1 MGAQRTGGAWE
12 CCDLHE
18 AAQGPIC
25 VASMFA
31 LEILLVLALVVL
43 NGVLAMSELAIV
55 SSRTGRLKSM
65 SDRGIKGAR
74 AALQLAEN
82 PGRFLSTVQVG
93 ISLVGILAGAFSGAA
108 LGDRLGAVLADWG
121 MPARYAGPVGFTI
134 VVTII
139 TYISV
144 IIGELV
150 PKQLALKHP
159 EAIACRV
166 AYPMDV
172 LSRIA
177 GPFVWLLDGSGKALI
192 RLLGLKES
200 GEAGVTDEEIK
211 SLIAEAESAGVI
223 ESGERDMIAG
233 VMRLGDRPVR
243 ALMTPM
249 TDIDMIGI
257 GDDLADLRKKII
269 ATPHSRIPVHGAD
282 ADEVV
287 GIVVIKDVADAL
299 LERRKLEI
307 EKLVQKVP
315 VIPESMPALD
325 ALELFR
331 GSATHL
337 AFVQDE
343 YGRTLGLVTAADLL
357 SAIAGS
363 LEPMGEGDDG
373 AAQREDGSWLLPGDM
388 AVDEM
393 AELIGFALPPKRR
406 YETVAGLVIDAF
418 KHLPSLG
425 QAVKV
430 GNWRFEVVDLDG
442 RRVDKVLA
450 TRTTDTHRP
459 ARRAASG

>member
-1 MGAQRTGGAWE
+1 M
-12 CCDLHE
+12 
-18 AAQGPIC
+18 
-25 VASMFA
+25 ASMFA
-31 LEILLVLALVVL
+31 LEILLVLALVAL
-43 NGVLAMSELAIV
+43 NGLLAMSELAIV
-55 SSRTGRLKSM
+55 SSRPGRLKSM

-74 AALQLAEN
+74 AALALAEN

-108 LGDRLGAVLADWG
+108 LGDRLAGVLEEFGVAHN
-121 MPARYAGPVGFTI
+121 YAGPIGFTL
-134 VVTII
+134 VVTVI

-166 AYPMDV
+166 AYPMDL

-177 GPFVWLLDGSGKALI
+177 GPFVWLLDGSGRALI

-200 GEAGVTDEEIK
+200 SEAAVTDEEIK

-257 GDDLADLRKKII
+257 DDELADLRKKIV
-269 ATPHSRIPVHGAD
+269 ATPHSRIPVHGED
-282 ADEVV
+282 PEEVI
-287 GIVVIKDVADAL
+287 GIVVIKDVVDAL

-307 EKLVQKVP
+307 DKLVQKVP
-315 VIPESMPALD
+315 VIPESMPALE
-325 ALELFR
+325 AMELFR
-331 GSATHL
+331 GSSIHV

-363 LEPMGEGDDG
+363 LEPAGEGEGG
-373 AAQREDGSWLLPGDM
+373 AVQRDDGSWLLPGDM
-388 AVDEM
+388 AADEM
-393 AELIGFALPPKRR
+393 AELIGFTLPPKRR

-425 QAVKV
+425 QAVKL

-450 TRTTDTHRP
+450 SRVADTHRS
-459 ARRAASG
+459 ARRGPSA

>member
-1 MGAQRTGGAWE
+1 
-12 CCDLHE
+12 
-18 AAQGPIC
+18 
-25 VASMFA
+25 MFA

-43 NGVLAMSELAIV
+43 NGILAMSELAIV

-65 SDRGIKGAR
+65 SDRGVKGAR
-74 AALQLAEN
+74 AALALAEN

-108 LGDRLGAVLADWG
+108 LGDRLAGVLAVMG
-121 MPARYAGPVGFTI
+121 MPANYAGPVGFTI

-166 AYPMDV
+166 AYPMDL

-177 GPFVWLLDGSGKALI
+177 GPFVWLLDGSGRALI
-192 RLLGLKES
+192 RLLGLRES
-200 GEAGVTDEEIK
+200 GEAAVTDEEIK

-249 TDIDMIGI
+249 TDIDMIAI
-257 GDDLADLRKKII
+257 DDDLADIRKKIV
-269 ATPHSRIPVHGAD
+269 ATPHSRIPVHGED
-282 ADEVV
+282 PEEVI

-307 EKLVQKVP
+307 DKLVQKVP
-315 VIPESMPALD
+315 VIPESMPALE
-325 ALELFR
+325 AMELFR
-331 GSATHL
+331 GSSIHL

-363 LEPMGEGDDG
+363 LEPEGEGGEG
-373 AAQREDGSWLLPGDM
+373 AVQRDDGSWLLPGDM

-393 AELIGFALPPKRR
+393 AELLGFALPPKRR

-425 QAVKV
+425 QAVKL
-430 GNWRFEVVDLDG
+430 GGWRFEVVDLDG

-450 TRTTDTHRP
+450 SRAADTHRS
-459 ARRAASG
+459 ARRASAG

>member
-1 MGAQRTGGAWE
+1 
-12 CCDLHE
+12 
-18 AAQGPIC
+18 
-25 VASMFA
+25 
-31 LEILLVLALVVL
+31 
-43 NGVLAMSELAIV
+43 
-55 SSRTGRLKSM
+55 
-65 SDRGIKGAR
+65 
-74 AALQLAEN
+74 
-82 PGRFLSTVQVG
+82 
-93 ISLVGILAGAFSGAA
+93 
-108 LGDRLGAVLADWG
+108 
-121 MPARYAGPVGFTI
+121 MPANYAGPIGFTL

-150 PKQLALKHP
+150 PKQLALKNP

-166 AYPMDV
+166 AYPMDL

-177 GPFVWLLDGSGKALI
+177 GPFVWVLDGSGRALI
-192 RLLGLKES
+192 RLLGLKPS
-200 GEAGVTDEEIK
+200 SEAAVTDEEIR
-211 SLIAEAESAGVI
+211 SLIEEAESAGVI

-249 TDIDMIGI
+249 TDIDMIAI
-257 GDDLADLRKKII
+257 DDDLSDLRKKIV
-269 ATPHSRIPVHGAD
+269 ATPHSRIPVHGED
-282 ADEVV
+282 PEEVI
-287 GIVVIKDVADAL
+287 GIVVIKDIADAL

-307 EKLVQKVP
+307 DKLVQKVP
-315 VIPESMPALD
+315 VIPESMPALE
-325 ALELFR
+325 AMELFR
-331 GSATHL
+331 GSSIHV

-363 LEPMGEGDDG
+363 LEPQGEGAEG
-373 AAQREDGSWLLPGDM
+373 AAQRDDGSWLLPGNM

-393 AELIGFALPPKRR
+393 AALIGFALPSKRR
-406 YETVAGLVIDAF
+406 YETVAGLVVDAF

-425 QAVKV
+425 QAVKL

-450 TRTTDTHRP
+450 SRLPDTHRP
-459 ARRAASG
+459 ARRAAAG

>member
-1 MGAQRTGGAWE
+1 M
-12 CCDLHE
+12 L
-18 AAQGPIC
+18 
-25 VASMFA
+25 A

-55 SSRTGRLKSM
+55 SSRSGRLRAM
-65 SDRGIKGAR
+65 RDRGVHGAR
-74 AALQLAEN
+74 AALDLAEN

-108 LGDRLGAVLADWG
+108 LGDRMGSALIALGV
-121 MPARYAGPVGFTI
+121 PANYAGPIGFTL

-150 PKQLALKHP
+150 PKQLALKNP

-166 AYPMDV
+166 AYPMDL

-177 GPFVWLLDGSGKALI
+177 GPFVWVLDGSGRALI
-192 RLLGLKES
+192 RLLGLKKS
-200 GEAGVTDEEIK
+200 NEAAVTDEEIK
-211 SLIAEAESAGVI
+211 SLIEEAESAGVI

-249 TDIDMIGI
+249 TDIDMIAI
-257 GDDLADLRKKII
+257 DDDLSDLRKKIV
-269 ATPHSRIPVHGAD
+269 ATPHSRIPVHGED
-282 ADEVV
+282 PEEVI

-307 EKLVQKVP
+307 DKLVQKVP
-315 VIPESMPALD
+315 VIPESMPALE
-325 ALELFR
+325 AMELFR
-331 GSATHL
+331 GSSIHV

-363 LEPMGEGDDG
+363 LEPQEEGGEG
-373 AAQREDGSWLLPGDM
+373 AVQRDDGSWLLPGNM

-393 AELIGFALPPKRR
+393 SALIGFALPAKRR
-406 YETVAGLVIDAF
+406 YETVAGLVVDAF

-425 QAVKV
+425 QVVKL

-450 TRTTDTHRP
+450 SRLPETHRP
-459 ARRAASG
+459 ARRTAAG